1 MPELPEVEHARRQL
15 DGWLTGKTI
24 AAAHAPASRVLRPGT
39 PAALEKALVGKKVRA
54 VERRGKWLR
63 IVLDDGSTLHSHL
76 GMTGKW
82 VQRPAREPATKA
94 EKLRLDLAGRH
105 PTVRLLDPRM
115 FGRLLI
121 VAAGAAGTSAEPDH
135 LEGLGPDPI
144 ADGIDPDYLLRE
156 LAGSRRSIKE
166 RLLDQTLL
174 AGIGN
179 IQATEALWRAKLDP
193 RKRAGELTLKEV
205 RALASGLRWTL
216 ERTLAAQADEEIVYL
231 GEREAKNVF
240 KVYGRAGEPCPR
252 CRYTLTRII
261 QGGRSTTFCPSC
273 QV

>member
-15 DGWLTGKTI
+15 DAWLTGKTI
-24 AAAHAPASRVLRPGT
+24 ATAHAPASRLLRPHS
-39 PAALEKALVGKKVRA
+39 PAALVKAIAGKKVRA

-63 IVLDDGSTLHSHL
+63 IVLGDGTTLHSHL

-82 VQRPAREPATKA
+82 VQRAAKEPAEKA

-105 PTVRLLDPRM
+105 PTVRLLDARM
-115 FGRLLI
+115 FGRLL
-121 VAAGAAGTSAEPDH
+121 VMGPGREGDAEPDH
-135 LEGLGPDPI
+135 LRGLGPDPI
-144 ADGIDPDYLLRE
+144 ADGIDPAYLVRE

-166 RLLDQTLL
+166 RLLDQRLL

-193 RKRAGELTLKEV
+193 RRRAGDLTPGEL

-216 ERTLAAQADEEIVYL
+216 DRTLASQANEEIVYL
-231 GEREAKNVF
+231 GERAAKNPF

-252 CRYTLTRII
+252 CRHPLTRII
-261 QGGRSTTFCPSC
+261 QGGRSTTFCPNC
-273 QV
+273 QL

>member
-15 DGWLTGKTI
+15 EAWLTGKTI
-24 AAAHAPASRVLRPGT
+24 AAAHAPASRLLRPGT
-39 PAALEKALVGKKVRA
+39 PAALEKALVGQKVRA

-63 IVLDDGSTLHSHL
+63 LVLGDGSTLHSHL

-82 VQRPAREPATKA
+82 VQRPAKDPSPRA

-105 PTVRLLDPRM
+105 PTVRLLDARM
-115 FGRLLI
+115 FGRLLV
-121 VAAGAAGTSAEPDH
+121 VAAGAAGTQAEPDH

-144 ADGIDPDYLLRE
+144 ADGIDPAYLARE
-156 LAGSRRSIKE
+156 LERSRRSIKE
-166 RLLDQTLL
+166 RLLDQRLL

-179 IQATEALWRAKLDP
+179 IQATEALWRAKMDP
-193 RKRAGELTLKEV
+193 RKRAGHLTLTEI

-216 ERTLAAQADEEIVYL
+216 ARTLAAQADAEIVYL
-231 GEREAKNVF
+231 GEPEAKNVF

-252 CRYTLTRII
+252 CRHTLTRII